1 MDQVKTP
8 LGSLAVREAG
18 NGWEE
23 NGVGQGTEVFFMK
36 WKSLV

>member
-1 MDQVKTP
+1 MHKVKTL

-23 NGVGQGTEVFFMK
+23 NGVGQGVDIFLF
-36 WKSLV
+36 